1 MRPIASVA
9 VLVGLAA
16 CSTSPPSG
24 PSGDVSN
31 GDAGGATSNG
41 AGTMTQVTMAAASS
55 SSGTSSTGAMSSST
69 PGTTSGTT
77 STTTGTATATAT
89 ASGTTGQDA
98 SVAGGAEGG
107 APEAGTGASVNEA
120 GSDDD
125 SGYVNLFNG
134 TDLTGFL
141 VYEQTTTTSAG
152 TLLTGTAAEAIFQPE
167 AGDAGVPVIHVYG
180 DLPNQSKQELY
191 MLETVAS
198 YAHYNLYWEYQWGTK
213 KFQNQ
218 TDGTASATNLT
229 LYPRDAGL
237 MWALNGDLTQV
248 WPSSVEFQNKWGTTG
263 DIFALYSQVESYGM
277 PGSATNLTTYEPP
290 DAGGV
295 ETLVNGSNGYVQHHR
310 SADWELTTNLIDGGV
325 STDGAGTGWN
335 ECLLEA
341 NGGAAL
347 YYVNG
352 HLVNQTVSV
361 MDATGKAVTSGAVA
375 WQAESA
381 EVYYRNMR
389 IQVLP

>member
-1 MRPIASVA
+1 MRHIGSVA
-9 VLVGLAA
+9 VLAGLFA
-16 CSTSPPSG
+16 CSTNAPSG

-31 GDAGGATSNG
+31 GDAGVATSSG
-41 AGTMTQVTMAAASS
+41 AATGQGTMAAASS
-55 SSGTSSTGAMSSST
+55 SSGTSASGVTSSAT

-77 STTTGTATATAT
+77 GTTTSTATGTT
-89 ASGTTGQDA
+89 SGTTAQDA
-98 SVAGGAEGG
+98 SVAGGSDGG
-107 APEAGTGASVNEA
+107 AIAAPEAGPGASVNEA

-152 TLLTGTAAEAIFQPE
+152 TLLTGAAAEAIFQPE

-191 MLETVAS
+191 ILETVAS

-237 MWALNGDLTQV
+237 MWAINGDLTQV

-277 PGSATNLTTYEPP
+277 PGSATSLTTYEPP

-310 SADWELTTNLIDGGV
+310 SADWEVTTNLIDGGV

-335 ECLLEA
+335 ECLLQA
-341 NGGAAL
+341 NGGAGL

-352 HLVNQTVSV
+352 HLVNQTASV
-361 MDATGKAVTSGAVA
+361 MDATGKPVTSGPVA

>member
-1 MRPIASVA
+1 
-9 VLVGLAA
+9 
-16 CSTSPPSG
+16 
-24 PSGDVSN
+24 
-31 GDAGGATSNG
+31 
-41 AGTMTQVTMAAASS
+41 
-55 SSGTSSTGAMSSST
+55 
-69 PGTTSGTT
+69 
-77 STTTGTATATAT
+77 
-89 ASGTTGQDA
+89 
-98 SVAGGAEGG
+98 VAGGAEGG